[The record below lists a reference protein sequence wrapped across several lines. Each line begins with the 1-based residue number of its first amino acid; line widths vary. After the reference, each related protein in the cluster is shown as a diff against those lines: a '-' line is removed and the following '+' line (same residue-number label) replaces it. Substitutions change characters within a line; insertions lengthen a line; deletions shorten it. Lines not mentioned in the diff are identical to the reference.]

1 MPFMRGLKN
10 IFIYYK
16 RTGVKPFKTLKTVI
30 VLPNHML
37 LRYPNEYSVIILSNH
52 YYHYSIEYQFHD
64 KACFQ

>member
-1 MPFMRGLKN
+1 MVN
-10 IFIYYK
+10 IK
-16 RTGVKPFKTLKTVI
+16 RTGVKPFKTLKFEI
-30 VLPNHML
+30 VLPNNHML